1 MSRTLKGVYDISDI
15 KSGASLKTIRIK
27 FGNGSSGN
35 RGANNRGNAFETQFA
50 NAYRK
55 MVCRGRCSC

>member
-1 MSRTLKGVYDISDI
+1 ML
-15 KSGASLKTIRIK
+15 SLKTIRIK

-50 NAYRK
+50 NAIEKWYAEGDAKLVDDEKILTAIKRF
-55 MVCRGRCSC
+55 R